1 MQQPEG
7 GCGRGEVVHPSSF
20 GVFDT
25 VANRAST
32 DDSEEGEARKQ
43 MERGVFD
50 IEVVK
55 QANQTLIDTIEES
68 LRIADEGKAAR
79 AKASTE
85 LAQLEN
91 DLRRTLASANARADG
106 AAPQR

>member
-1 MQQPEG
+1 
-7 GCGRGEVVHPSSF
+7 
-20 GVFDT
+20 
-25 VANRAST
+25 
-32 DDSEEGEARKQ
+32 

-79 AKASTE
+79 EGQRRANPVGSRSAP
-85 LAQLEN
+85 
-91 DLRRTLASANARADG
+91 DLGRGQD
-106 AAPQR
+106 QRGLIGGLGE

>member
-1 MQQPEG
+1 
-7 GCGRGEVVHPSSF
+7 
-20 GVFDT
+20 
-25 VANRAST
+25 
-32 DDSEEGEARKQ
+32 